1 MVENITGKQE
11 PMNSSMNNQ
20 KNAVAASAGWRCW
33 GGLKQPAAKRR
44 KALNKKTK
52 EIAKCFGS
60 LLTY

>member
-1 MVENITGKQE
+1 
-11 PMNSSMNNQ
+11 MNGSMNNQ
-20 KNAVAASAGWRCW
+20 QDAMAAFAGWRCW